1 MEDITPGLLEKIQK
15 QFYHDIEKSSIIKNF
30 KKQAQRGKTSYSQAN
45 EVAQEIGKI
54 LAQSYSDNLSSDIL
68 PDGKMYYN
76 IASRVLNPTLREA
89 YEMAADNA
97 AIVQQIMNEAAGIGI
112 KTIRAQIQQDNINGI
127 VNRISSEEYFDD
139 VKWILDAPVRNLVQ
153 KAMDDTVQKNAD
165 FHAKAGLRPKIIR
178 RSSGHCCEWC
188 NQVAGTYVYPDVPK
202 DVFRR
207 HDNCDCIVEYY
218 PGDGKKQN
226 VWTKEWKYEKE
237 SDTIEERKLQGL
249 SPDSD
254 VIIRN
259 IREKIIPEQNR
270 EKIAPRQEIHRQGTK
285 MYEARKKS
293 LEAKGQFGPSYITVS
308 NEEIQSLVKEFSGT
322 GLIKYNSQGNWDSK
336 EIITTNDKIIGVVV
350 DNRNGNSAET
360 SVFKIHYAKDGIHIV
375 PDYPSKK
382 R

>member
-1 MEDITPGLLEKIQK
+1 MKDIVPELLEKIREE
-15 QFYHDIEKSSIIKNF
+15 Y
-30 KKQAQRGKTSYSQAN
+30 R
-45 EVAQEIGKI
+45 QEIKKSKGLRAFADKAKKGAADYKDAAEAARELGGI
-54 LAQSYSDNLSSDIL
+54 LAQVYQNDLSSEVL

-76 IASRVLNPTLREA
+76 IASRILEPTLREVYDISA
-89 YEMAADNA
+89 NCGEVVQGILNA
-97 AIVQQIMNEAAGIGI
+97 KAGLGL
-112 KTIRAQIQQDNINGI
+112 KAQKAVIDQDNIDGI
-127 VNRISSEEYFDD
+127 INRISSEEYFDD
-139 VKWILDAPVRNLVQ
+139 VKWITDAPVRNLIQ
-153 KAMDDTVQKNAD
+153 KSIDETVRKNTE
-165 FHAKAGLRPKIIR
+165 FQHKAGLSPKIVR
-178 RSSGHCCEWC
+178 KSSGHCCKWC
-188 NQVAGTYVYPDVPK
+188 DQVAGTYTYPDVPK

-207 HDNCDCIVEYY
+207 HDNCDCVLEYY
-218 PGDGKKQN
+218 PGNGKKQN
-226 VWTKEWKYEKE
+226 AWTKEWKYEKE
-237 SDTIEERKLQGL
+237 SDKIEERKLRGL

-254 VIIRN
+254 AIIRN

-322 GLIKYNSQGNWDSK
+322 GIIKYNSQGNWDSK

>member
-1 MEDITPGLLEKIQK
+1 MKDIVPELLKKIQEEYRREIK
-15 QFYHDIEKSSIIKNF
+15 KSKVLRAFADKAEKETADYKDAAEAA
-30 KKQAQRGKTSYSQAN
+30 KELG
-45 EVAQEIGKI
+45 GI
-54 LAQSYSDNLSSDIL
+54 LAQVYQNDLSSEIF

-76 IASRVLNPTLREA
+76 IASRILEPTLREVYDISA
-89 YEMAADNA
+89 NCGEV
-97 AIVQQIMNEAAGIGI
+97 VQGILNEKAGLGL
-112 KTIRAQIQQDNINGI
+112 KAQKAVIDQDNIDGI

-139 VKWILDAPVRNLVQ
+139 VKWITDAPVRNLIQ
-153 KAMDDTVQKNAD
+153 KSIDETVRKNTE
-165 FHAKAGLRPKIIR
+165 FQHKAGLSPKIVR
-178 RSSGHCCEWC
+178 KSSGHCCKWC
-188 NQVAGTYVYPDVPK
+188 DQVAGTYTYPDVPK

-207 HDNCDCIVEYY
+207 HDNCDCVLEYY
-218 PGDGKKQN
+218 PGNGKKQN
-226 VWTKEWKYEKE
+226 AWTKEWKYEKE
-237 SDTIEERKLQGL
+237 SDKIEERKLRGL

-254 VIIRN
+254 AIIRN

-322 GLIKYNSQGNWDSK
+322 GIIKYNSQGNWDSK

>member
-76 IASRVLNPTLREA
+76 IASRVLDPTLRGA
-89 YEMAADNA
+89 YEMVADNA
-97 AIVQQIMNEAAGIGI
+97 AIVQQTVNEAAGIGI
-112 KTIRAQIQQDNINGI
+112 KTIRAQIQQDNIDGI

-237 SDTIEERKLQGL
+237 SDKIEERKA
-249 SPDSD
+249 
-254 VIIRN
+254 
-259 IREKIIPEQNR
+259 REKNELAIRIAEHPKMFQAYTPEGLKKALEKAGYEVKPLGRGSLKGIPFEEGGGFRVSYDGDGYLQYHPETNSHHGEAYYKTSSGR
-270 EKIAPRQEIHRQGTK
+270 TGTK
-285 MYEARKKS
+285 R
-293 LEAKGQFGPSYITVS
+293 
-308 NEEIQSLVKEFSGT
+308 
-322 GLIKYNSQGNWDSK
+322 YNLNGDEK
-336 EIITTNDKIIGVVV
+336 ND
-350 DNRNGNSAET
+350 
-360 SVFKIHYAKDGIHIV
+360 
-375 PDYPSKK
+375 
-382 R
+382 

>member
-1 MEDITPGLLEKIQK
+1 
-15 QFYHDIEKSSIIKNF
+15 
-30 KKQAQRGKTSYSQAN
+30 
-45 EVAQEIGKI
+45 
-54 LAQSYSDNLSSDIL
+54 
-68 PDGKMYYN
+68 MYYN
-76 IASRVLNPTLREA
+76 IASRILEPTLREVYDISA
-89 YEMAADNA
+89 NCGEV
-97 AIVQQIMNEAAGIGI
+97 VQGILNEKAGLGL
-112 KTIRAQIQQDNINGI
+112 KAQKAVIDQDNIDGI

-139 VKWILDAPVRNLVQ
+139 VKWITDAPVRNLIQ
-153 KAMDDTVQKNAD
+153 KSIDETVRKNTE
-165 FHAKAGLRPKIIR
+165 FQHKAGLSPKIVR
-178 RSSGHCCEWC
+178 KSSGHCCKWC
-188 NQVAGTYVYPDVPK
+188 DQVAGTYTYPDVPK

-207 HDNCDCIVEYY
+207 HDNCDCVLEYY
-218 PGDGKKQN
+218 PGNGKKQN
-226 VWTKEWKYEKE
+226 AWTKEWKYEKE
-237 SDTIEERKLQGL
+237 SDKIEERKLQGL
-249 SPDSD
+249 SPESD
-254 VIIRN
+254 AIIRN

-270 EKIAPRQEIHRQGTK
+270 EKIASRQEIHRQGTK

-322 GLIKYNSQGNWDSK
+322 GIIKYNSQGNWDSK

>member
-1 MEDITPGLLEKIQK
+1 M
-15 QFYHDIEKSSIIKNF
+15 
-30 KKQAQRGKTSYSQAN
+30 
-45 EVAQEIGKI
+45 V
-54 LAQSYSDNLSSDIL
+54 
-68 PDGKMYYN
+68 
-76 IASRVLNPTLREA
+76 
-89 YEMAADNA
+89 
-97 AIVQQIMNEAAGIGI
+97 
-112 KTIRAQIQQDNINGI
+112 
-127 VNRISSEEYFDD
+127 
-139 VKWILDAPVRNLVQ
+139 
-153 KAMDDTVQKNAD
+153 
-165 FHAKAGLRPKIIR
+165 
-178 RSSGHCCEWC
+178 
-188 NQVAGTYVYPDVPK
+188 
-202 DVFRR
+202 RR

-237 SDTIEERKLQGL
+237 SDKIEERKLQGL
-249 SPDSD
+249 SPESD
-254 VIIRN
+254 AIIRN

-270 EKIAPRQEIHRQGTK
+270 EKIASRQEIHRQGTK

-322 GLIKYNSQGNWDSK
+322 GFIKFNSQGNLDSI

-360 SVFKIHYAKDGIHIV
+360 SVFKIHYAKDGMHIV

>member
-1 MEDITPGLLEKIQK
+1 M
-15 QFYHDIEKSSIIKNF
+15 
-30 KKQAQRGKTSYSQAN
+30 
-45 EVAQEIGKI
+45 
-54 LAQSYSDNLSSDIL
+54 
-68 PDGKMYYN
+68 
-76 IASRVLNPTLREA
+76 
-89 YEMAADNA
+89 
-97 AIVQQIMNEAAGIGI
+97 
-112 KTIRAQIQQDNINGI
+112 
-127 VNRISSEEYFDD
+127 
-139 VKWILDAPVRNLVQ
+139 KWILDAPVRNLVQ

-165 FHAKAGLRPKIIR
+165 FHTKAGLRPKIIR

-237 SDTIEERKLQGL
+237 SDKIEERKLQGL
-249 SPDSD
+249 SPESNA
-254 VIIRN
+254 IIRN

-270 EKIAPRQEIHRQGTK
+270 EKIASRQEIHRQGTK

-322 GLIKYNSQGNWDSK
+322 GIIKYNSQGNWDSK

-360 SVFKIHYAKDGIHIV
+360 SVFKIHYAKDGMHIV

>member
-1 MEDITPGLLEKIQK
+1 MKDIVPELLKKIQEEYRREIK
-15 QFYHDIEKSSIIKNF
+15 KSKVLRAFADKAEK
-30 KKQAQRGKTSYSQAN
+30 
-45 EVAQEIGKI
+45 EVVDYKDAAEAAKELGGI
-54 LAQSYSDNLSSDIL
+54 LAQVYQNDLSSEIL

-76 IASRVLNPTLREA
+76 IASRILEPTLREVYDISA
-89 YEMAADNA
+89 NCGEV
-97 AIVQQIMNEAAGIGI
+97 VQGILNEKAGLGL
-112 KTIRAQIQQDNINGI
+112 KAQKAVIDQDNIDGI

-139 VKWILDAPVRNLVQ
+139 VKWITDAPVRNLIQ
-153 KAMDDTVQKNAD
+153 KSIDETVRKNTE
-165 FHAKAGLRPKIIR
+165 FQHKAGLSPKIVR
-178 RSSGHCCEWC
+178 KSSGHCCKWC
-188 NQVAGTYVYPDVPK
+188 DQVAGTYTYPDVPK

-207 HDNCDCIVEYY
+207 HDNCDCVLEYY
-218 PGDGKKQN
+218 PGNGKKQN
-226 VWTKEWKYEKE
+226 AWTKEWKYEKE
-237 SDTIEERKLQGL
+237 SDKIEERKLRGL

-254 VIIRN
+254 AIIRN

-322 GLIKYNSQGNWDSK
+322 GIIKYNSQGNWDSK

>member
-1 MEDITPGLLEKIQK
+1 MEDIVPGLLEKIRE
-15 QFYHDIEKSSIIKNF
+15 QFYRDIEKSSIIKNF
-30 KKQAQRGKTSYSQAN
+30 KKQARSEISYSQAN
-45 EVAQEIGKI
+45 EATQEIGRI
-54 LAQSYSDNLSSDIL
+54 LAKAYSDNLSSDVL

-76 IASRVLNPTLREA
+76 IASRVLNPTLTEA

-97 AIVQQIMNEAAGIGI
+97 EIVQQIMNEAAGIGI
-112 KTIRAQIQQDNINGI
+112 KAMKSQIQQDNIDGI
-127 VNRISSEEYFDD
+127 VNRISNEEHFDD
-139 VKWILDAPVRNLVQ
+139 VKWILDAPVRNLIQ
-153 KAMDDTVQKNAD
+153 KARDDTIQKNAD
-165 FHAKAGLRPKIIR
+165 FHAKSGLRPKIIR

-207 HDNCDCIVEYY
+207 HDNCDCVVEYY

-237 SDTIEERKLQGL
+237 SDKIEERKLQGL

-254 VIIRN
+254 AIIRN

-270 EKIAPRQEIHRQGTK
+270 EKIASRQEIHRQGTQ

-293 LEAKGQFGPSYITVS
+293 LEEKGQFGPSYITVS
-308 NEEIQSLVKEFSGT
+308 DEEVLQLVKEYSGT
-322 GLIKYNSQGNWDSK
+322 GRIKYDRKGNWDSQ
-336 EIITTNDKIIGVVV
+336 EIITVNDKTVGIVI

-360 SVFKIHYAKDGIHIV
+360 PVFKIHYAKDGVHIV

>member
-1 MEDITPGLLEKIQK
+1 MKDIVPELLKKIQEEYRREIK
-15 QFYHDIEKSSIIKNF
+15 KSKVLRAFADKAEKETADYKDAAEAA
-30 KKQAQRGKTSYSQAN
+30 KELG
-45 EVAQEIGKI
+45 GI
-54 LAQSYSDNLSSDIL
+54 LAQVYQNDLSSEIL

-76 IASRVLNPTLREA
+76 IASRILEPTLREVYDISA
-89 YEMAADNA
+89 NCGEV
-97 AIVQQIMNEAAGIGI
+97 VQGILNEKAGLGL
-112 KTIRAQIQQDNINGI
+112 KAQKAVIDQDNIDGI

-139 VKWILDAPVRNLVQ
+139 VKWITDAPVRNLIQ
-153 KAMDDTVQKNAD
+153 KSIDETVRKNTE
-165 FHAKAGLRPKIIR
+165 FQHKAGLSPKIVR
-178 RSSGHCCEWC
+178 KSSGHCCKWC
-188 NQVAGTYVYPDVPK
+188 DQVAGTYTYPDVPK

-207 HDNCDCIVEYY
+207 HDNCDCVLEYY
-218 PGDGKKQN
+218 PGNGKKQN
-226 VWTKEWKYEKE
+226 AWTKEWKYEKE
-237 SDTIEERKLQGL
+237 SAKIEERKLRGL

-254 VIIRN
+254 AIIRN

-322 GLIKYNSQGNWDSK
+322 GIIKYNSQGNWDSK

-375 PDYPSKK
+375 PDYQSKK

>member
-1 MEDITPGLLEKIQK
+1 MKDIVPELLKKIQEEYRREIK
-15 QFYHDIEKSSIIKNF
+15 KSKVLRAFADKAEKETADYKDAAEAA
-30 KKQAQRGKTSYSQAN
+30 KELG
-45 EVAQEIGKI
+45 GI
-54 LAQSYSDNLSSDIL
+54 LAQVYQNDLSSEIL

-76 IASRVLNPTLREA
+76 IASRILEPTLREIYDISA
-89 YEMAADNA
+89 NCGEV
-97 AIVQQIMNEAAGIGI
+97 VQGILNEKAGLGL
-112 KTIRAQIQQDNINGI
+112 KAQKAVIDQDNIDGI

-139 VKWILDAPVRNLVQ
+139 VKWITDAPVKNLIQ
-153 KAMDDTVQKNAD
+153 KSIDETVRKNTE
-165 FHAKAGLRPKIIR
+165 FQHKAGLSPKIVR
-178 RSSGHCCEWC
+178 KSSGHCCKWC
-188 NQVAGTYVYPDVPK
+188 DQVAGTYTYPDVPK

-207 HDNCDCIVEYY
+207 HDNCDCVLEYY
-218 PGDGKKQN
+218 PGNGKKQN
-226 VWTKEWKYEKE
+226 AWTKEWKYEKE
-237 SDTIEERKLQGL
+237 SDKIEERKLRGL

-254 VIIRN
+254 AIIRN

-322 GLIKYNSQGNWDSK
+322 GIIKYNSQGNWDSK

>member
-1 MEDITPGLLEKIQK
+1 MDDIAPGLLEKIQK

-30 KKQAQRGKTSYSQAN
+30 KKQAQRGKISYNQAN

-68 PDGKMYYN
+68 PYGKMYYN
-76 IASRVLNPTLREA
+76 IASRVLNPTLTEA

-97 AIVQQIMNEAAGIGI
+97 EIIQQIMNEATDIGI
-112 KTIRAQIQQDNINGI
+112 KPMRPKIQQDNIDGI
-127 VNRISSEEYFDD
+127 VNRISSEEHFDD

-165 FHAKAGLRPKIIR
+165 FHAKAGLKPKIIR
-178 RSSGHCCEWC
+178 KSSGHCCEWC

-237 SDTIEERKLQGL
+237 SDKIKERKLQGL

-254 VIIRN
+254 EIIRN

-270 EKIAPRQEIHRQGTK
+270 EKIAQRQEIHRQGTK
-285 MYEARKKS
+285 MYEERERI
-293 LEAKGQFGPSYITVS
+293 LTNKGQYGPSYITVS
-308 NEEIQSLVKEFSGT
+308 DEEILQLVKEYSGT
-322 GLIKYNSQGNWDSK
+322 GKITYDRKGNWNSQ
-336 EIITTNDKIIGVVV
+336 EIITTNDKIVGVVI

-360 SVFKIHYAKDGIHIV
+360 SVFKIHYAKDGVHIV